1 MQTAPGLTLAM
12 NDQVLNNT
20 GVDVVKALQ
29 PLGVTYIVIERVTVL
44 RPSGTVWRVLAM
56 GPTVQTRQQQ
66 IGQTVE
72 FVLGNSL
79 SGTDRVVTKVRFVTG
94 SVTQSA

>member
-1 MQTAPGLTLAM
+1 MLTAPGLTLAV
-12 NDQVLNNT
+12 NDEVLNNT

-44 RPSGTVWRVLAM
+44 PPSGTVWRVLAM

-66 IGQTVE
+66 IGQTSSSFSE
-72 FVLGNSL
+72 TRSL
-79 SGTDRVVTKVRFVTG
+79 VGSGVTKVRFVTG